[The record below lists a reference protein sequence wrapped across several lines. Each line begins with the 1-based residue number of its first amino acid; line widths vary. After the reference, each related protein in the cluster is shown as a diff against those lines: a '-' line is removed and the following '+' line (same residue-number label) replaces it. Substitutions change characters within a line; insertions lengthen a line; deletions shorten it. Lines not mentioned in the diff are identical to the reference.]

1 MRFLTKHPAS
11 LAAGARGIDRLLG
24 PIIGIAAAL
33 LVAAWFLPMM
43 SVQRFIFWQDELSF
57 AAALLELAE
66 SGETGLFAILF
77 VFSVAF
83 PAAKITLA
91 FLLWRRVDAK
101 GPNLTRY
108 LGLIE
113 HFGRWSML
121 DVFVVALSVVAIK
134 ISIVADVQ
142 VHWGIYMF
150 AAAILTSMFVVHR
163 LTRMA
168 FAHSWPA
175 PLKDGD

>member
-1 MRFLTKHPAS
+1 MRFLTKHPTS
-11 LAAGARGIDRLLG
+11 LATRAIGVDRFLG
-24 PIIGIAAAL
+24 LIIGIAIAFL
-33 LVAAWFLPMM
+33 TSAWFLPMM

-57 AAALLELAE
+57 AVALLELAE

-77 VFSVAF
+77 IFSVAF
-83 PAAKITLA
+83 PGAKITLA
-91 FLLWRRVDAK
+91 FLLWRRVDAN
-101 GPNLTRY
+101 GPSLTRY
-108 LGLIE
+108 LGMIE

-134 ISIVADVQ
+134 ISIVADVE

-168 FAHSWPA
+168 FAHS
-175 PLKDGD
+175 